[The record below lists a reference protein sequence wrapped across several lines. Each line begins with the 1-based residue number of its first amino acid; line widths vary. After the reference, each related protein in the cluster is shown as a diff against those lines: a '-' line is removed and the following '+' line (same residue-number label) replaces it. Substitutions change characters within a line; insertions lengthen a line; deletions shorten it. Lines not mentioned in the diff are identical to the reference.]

1 MASRFRAVRTAAAV
15 LGAAVAMTVTAAL
28 PAAAEPATG
37 YPSEERE
44 ITGYHVNVGKG
55 KLRDILAKVF
65 KVELSDGT
73 TVDAYCVQVRRGSD
87 PKHKLVEQPWD
98 SFPDRNSP
106 FHENRDKINWILHNS
121 FPVVDRKALQ
131 RTLRKSG
138 VKLHNGGLNREE
150 AISGTQAAIWHFS
163 DGVDLNRKNPLPV
176 VAGKGF
182 DKDVLAVY
190 DYLTGDA
197 NVGLGDQP
205 TPALEVSPTELSGQA
220 GERIGPFTV
229 NTNGKVTKLDADLP
243 EGVTITDAEGNEL
256 TAKAIEDGT
265 ELYLDVPEDA
275 AEGEATV
282 ELTARA
288 GIDTGRLFVGENYG
302 KGNRT
307 QSLITAKSTRTKI
320 TVTLGVD
327 WSAAP
332 PTSTTTTTAPPTSE
346 TSTTAPPSSTETAP
360 SSSEAPVPQPKNTSG
375 LASTGASILMP
386 VVIGLVLVGAGIG
399 ALLVLR
405 RRRGA

>member
-1 MASRFRAVRTAAAV
+1 MASRFRAVRTAFAV
-15 LGAAVAMTVTAAL
+15 LGAAATVTVTAAL

-37 YPSEERE
+37 LPTGEV
-44 ITGYHVNVGKG
+44 TGYHVNVGKG

-65 KVELSDGT
+65 KVELSDGS

-87 PKHKLVEQPWD
+87 PEHELVEQPWD
-98 SFPDRNSP
+98 AFPDADSP
-106 FHENRDKINWILHNS
+106 FHANRDEINWILHNS
-121 FPVVDRKALQ
+121 FPVVGRQALQ
-131 RTLRKSG
+131 RTLRDSG
-138 VKLHNGGLNREE
+138 VTLHNGGLNREE

-163 DGVDLNRKNPLPV
+163 DGVDLNRNNPLPV
-176 VAGKGF
+176 VGRGF
-182 DKDVLAVY
+182 DRDVLALY

-205 TPALEVSPTELSGQA
+205 SPALEVSPSELSGEA

-229 NTNGKVTKLDADLP
+229 TTTGNVTKLNADLP
-243 EGVTITDAEGNEL
+243 DGVTITDADGEEL
-256 TAKAIEDGT
+256 TAKRIEDGT
-265 ELYLDVPEDA
+265 ELYLDVPADAED
-275 AEGEATV
+275 GEVTI
-282 ELTARA
+282 ELIARA

-302 KGNRT
+302 KGNKT

-320 TVTLGVD
+320 TVTIGAD
-327 WSAAP
+327 WNAAP
-332 PTSTTTTTAPPTSE
+332 PTSTTTTAPPSSE
-346 TSTTAPPSSTETAP
+346 TSTTAPPSSTPTETSP
-360 SSSEAPVPQPKNTSG
+360 SAAAPVPQPKNTSG

>member
-1 MASRFRAVRTAAAV
+1 MASRFRAVRTAVAV
-15 LGAAVAMTVTAAL
+15 LGAAVTVTMTAAI
-28 PAAAEPATG
+28 PATAEPATG
-37 YPSEERE
+37 LPTGEV
-44 ITGYHVNVGKG
+44 TGYHVNVGKG

-65 KVELSDGT
+65 KVELSDGS

-87 PKHKLVEQPWD
+87 PEHELVEQPWD
-98 SFPDRNSP
+98 AFPDADSP
-106 FHENRDKINWILHNS
+106 FHANRDKINWILHNS
-121 FPVVDRKALQ
+121 FPAVGRKALQ
-131 RTLRKSG
+131 RTLRDEG

-176 VAGKGF
+176 VGKGF
-182 DKDVLAVY
+182 DKDVLALY

-197 NVGLGDQP
+197 NEGLGDQP
-205 TPALEVSPTELSGQA
+205 TPALEVTPTELSGEA

-229 NTNGKVTKLDADLP
+229 TTTGNVTKLKADLP
-243 EGVTITDAEGNEL
+243 EGVTITDADGEEL
-256 TAKAIEDGT
+256 TAKQIENGT
-265 ELYLDVPEDA
+265 DLYLDVPADA
-275 AEGEATV
+275 EQGAVTI

-302 KGNRT
+302 KGDKT

-320 TVTLGVD
+320 TVTIGAD
-327 WSAAP
+327 WAAAP
-332 PTSTTTTTAPPTSE
+332 PTTTVPPTSDTSTTAPPTSTAPE
-346 TSTTAPPSSTETAP
+346 TTTEPTST
-360 SSSEAPVPQPKNTSG
+360 SSEAAPVPQPRNTSG
-375 LASTGASILMP
+375 LATTGASILMP